1 MKNFVGSRAL
11 PDLVYHCPENM
22 EALMALF
29 DTIEGDYKIV
39 AGCTDFIPAVRG
51 GRWSFNDGMS
61 LIDIKKIDALNFIKE
76 ADGVVSIGA
85 VTPLSVIMSS
95 DLVQKHAPGL
105 CRAIASMAS
114 PQVRNVGT
122 MGGNIAMSSPAGDT
136 VPSLL
141 ALGAS
146 VIFKGKEGKKTVALD
161 QFFTGPGRNVMAPD
175 QVLTTIEFP
184 ALKPDESV
192 HFQKIGTRDAVVISI
207 VSVASW
213 IKVENSVCK
222 EARIALGSVGP
233 TPVRV
238 PNAEAFLAGKTV
250 TEALMAQCAQ
260 MVAREITPITDLR
273 ASADYRRDL
282 AETLSRRT
290 LMACMADL
298 AS

>member
-29 DTIEGDYKIV
+29 GTIQGDYKIV

-51 GRWSFNDGMS
+51 GRWSFSDGMS

-76 ADGVVSIGA
+76 ADGIVSIGA
-85 VTPLSVIMSS
+85 VTPLSVIMAS
-95 DLVQKHAPGL
+95 DIVQKHAPGL
-105 CRAIASMAS
+105 CHAMGTMAS

-146 VIFKGKEGKKTVALD
+146 VIFEGKDGKKKVPLN
-161 QFFTGPGRNVMAPD
+161 QFFTGPGKNVMAPD
-175 QVLTTIEFP
+175 EVLTTIEFP

-192 HFQKIGTRDAVVISI
+192 HFQKIGTRDAVIISI
-207 VSVASW
+207 VSAASW
-213 IKVENSVCK
+213 LKVENGVCK
-222 EARIALGSVGP
+222 AARIALGSVAP
-233 TPVRV
+233 TPIRV
-238 PNAEAFLAGKTV
+238 PGAEAFLAGKPV
-250 TEALMAQCAQ
+250 TEDVLAQCAE
-260 MVAREITPITDLR
+260 MVGREITPITDLR

-298 AS
+298 TS

>member
-29 DTIEGDYKIV
+29 DTIQGDYKIV

-51 GRWSFNDGMS
+51 GRWSFNDGIS

-76 ADGVVSIGA
+76 TDGVVSIGA
-85 VTPLSVIMSS
+85 VTPLSAIMSS
-95 DLVQKHAPGL
+95 DLVQQHAPGL
-105 CRAIASMAS
+105 CRAIGTMAS

-146 VIFKGKEGKKTVALD
+146 VIIKGKDQEKKVSLD
-161 QFFTGPGRNVMAPD
+161 QFFTGPGKNIMAPD
-175 QVLTTIEFP
+175 EVLTTIEFP
-184 ALKPDESV
+184 ALKSDESV
-192 HFQKIGTRDAVVISI
+192 QFLKIGTRDAVVISI
-207 VSVASW
+207 VSVAAW
-213 IKVENSVCK
+213 IKVENNVCTK
-222 EARIALGSVGP
+222 ARIALGSVAP

-250 TEALMAQCAQ
+250 TEDLMVQCAQ

-290 LMACMADL
+290 LMACLADL
-298 AS
+298 TP

>member
-29 DTIEGDYKIV
+29 DTIQGEYKIV

-51 GRWSFNDGMS
+51 GRWSFSDGIS
-61 LIDIKKIDALNFIKE
+61 LIDIKKIDALNFIEE
-76 ADGVVSIGA
+76 ADGIVSIGA
-85 VTPLSVIMSS
+85 VTPLSTIMSS
-95 DLVQKHAPGL
+95 DIVQQHAPGL
-105 CRAIASMAS
+105 CHAMATMAS

-136 VPSLL
+136 VPTLL

-146 VIFKGKEGKKTVALD
+146 VIIKGKETEKEIPLD
-161 QFFTGPGRNVMAPD
+161 EFFTGPGKNIMAPD
-175 QVLTTIEFP
+175 EVLTCIRFP
-184 ALKPDESV
+184 ALKSDESV
-192 HFQKIGTRDAVVISI
+192 HFQKIGTRDAVIISI
-207 VSVASW
+207 VSAASW
-213 IKVENSVCK
+213 LKVESGVCK
-222 EARIALGSVGP
+222 TARIALGSVAP
-233 TPVRV
+233 TPIRV
-238 PNAEAFLAGKTV
+238 PGAEAFLAGKPV
-250 TEALMAQCAQ
+250 TEDVLAQCAQ

-273 ASADYRRDL
+273 ASANYRRDL

-298 AS
+298 NP

>member
-11 PDLVYHCPENM
+11 PDLEYHCPKNM

-29 DTIEGDYKIV
+29 DTIQGEYKIV

-51 GRWSFNDGMS
+51 GRWSFNDGLS
-61 LIDIKKIDALNFIKE
+61 LIDIKKIDALNFIKK

-95 DLVQKHAPGL
+95 DIVQKHAPGL
-105 CRAIASMAS
+105 CRAMGTMAS

-141 ALGAS
+141 ALDAS
-146 VIFKGKEGKKTVALD
+146 VIIKGKDGEKKVALD
-161 QFFTGPGRNVMAPD
+161 QFFTGPGRNIMAPD

-184 ALKPDESV
+184 ALKSDESV

-207 VSVASW
+207 VSAASW
-213 IKVENSVCK
+213 LKVENGVCK
-222 EARIALGSVGP
+222 TARIALGSVAP
-233 TPVRV
+233 TPIRV
-238 PNAEAFLAGKTV
+238 PKAEAFLAGKIA
-250 TEALMAQCAQ
+250 TEDLMAQCAQ
-260 MVAREITPITDLR
+260 MVAREIIPITDLR

-298 AS
+298 TS